1 MAQIDIKQIRGG
13 TQGSILFLGTNS
25 VVSEDYSKLN
35 WDVSNDIL
43 NINAK
48 LRIQDGTEGV
58 GYVLISDATGLAS
71 WTSSISGGISNLITS
86 SNSGINLINGTT
98 NSTVDTIYNTSLD
111 LSLSMPSTV
120 GGIVIGTTAGS
131 LYGKTF
137 VQMFDDLLFP
147 LVLPTYTIP
156 SVSISSDVTGILEV
170 GSSFTAS
177 LTLRGDEND
186 ADYFSKLEIL
196 KSINGSAPATL
207 LTISST
213 SSMTITTGSPISNQF
228 GYTDPNNPN
237 YSYSITYSDS
247 SITVPSPVSGGSS
260 TLVYSGISDY
270 SGGLPKNDNKGNL
283 DVRTSL
289 VRSVNA
295 PQSSDT
301 GFGSNLST
309 ITGYY
314 PYFYGKTS
322 TQKTPAEIVTII
334 ESGSGFTKVVN
345 SGSGGLSMNFNASG
359 EWPWFAI
366 YDVYPTK
373 STWYESALNNGD
385 IGVSPTDLFASPTTL
400 SVDSFDSYW
409 TTINFKIY
417 PANKVTTLSTGTIS

>member
-35 WDVSNDIL
+35 WDISNDTL

-71 WTSSISGGISNLITS
+71 WTSSVSGSSNLITS
-86 SNSGINLINGTT
+86 SYSGINLINGTT

-111 LSLSMPSTV
+111 LSLAMPSTV
-120 GGIVIGTTAGS
+120 GGIAVGTTAGY

-196 KSINGSAPATL
+196 KSINGSASSTL

-213 SSMTITTGSPISNQF
+213 SSMTITTGSPIPNQF

-283 DVRTSL
+283 DLRTSL

-314 PYFYGKTS
+314 PYFYGKES
-322 TQKTPAEIVTII
+322 TQQTDSDIVNII

-345 SGSGGLSMNFNASG
+345 NGSGSLSMSFNAVG

-373 STWYESALNNGD
+373 STWYQSPLNNGD
-385 IGVSPTDLFASPTTL
+385 IGLVPTDLFGSPSTL
-400 SVDSFDSYW
+400 SVTSIDGYW
-409 TTINFKIY
+409 TVNFKIY
-417 PANKVTTLSTGTIS
+417 PSNKVTTLGTCTIS